1 MPQTVSLRRSGDGP
15 RRRAHVCNFAT
26 AEELVEDSGM
36 TSLRRSPEKIRLPL
50 GFSFSAV
57 AAGIKVSGRPDL
69 ALVDVWGRAPL
80 RQAQGRL
87 SPVQAQ
93 RSLAAAGGATA
104 AALFTKNRVVAAP
117 VEVGRASLL
126 ATGGRIRAVVVN
138 SGNANCATG
147 RAGIQACEGVC
158 REAGKLFGVPA
169 TEIFPSSTGI
179 IGVRLPAE
187 KIRAKLPELVVL
199 AARSPSQRGVLAFAH
214 AIMTTDTRA
223 KIASARFRVN
233 ARDVTVLGVAK
244 GAGMIHPQL
253 ATMLVYLFTDVG
265 ASPRDLQSLLRE
277 ACDQSLNCMSIDG
290 DTSTN
295 DTVLLV
301 ASGASGTRVKD
312 VRVRKKMSAA
322 LTAVCQ
328 SLAEQIVSDGEGVQ
342 HVIRLFVEQAR
353 GREEALL
360 VARTIAH
367 SMLVKTA
374 WAGADPNW
382 GRILAAV
389 GRCGAPIDPSRVQ
402 IFIGSQKVCRNGVAC
417 SFNERQAHRSLAQ
430 PVSDIRVQL
439 RRGQHSVR
447 FLTADLTAE
456 YVRINADYST

>member
-1 MPQTVSLRRSGDGP
+1 
-15 RRRAHVCNFAT
+15 
-26 AEELVEDSGM
+26 M

-69 ALVDVWGRAPL
+69 ALVEVWGRAPSL
-80 RQAQGRL
+80 VLAE
-87 SPVQAQ
+87 
-93 RSLAAAGGATA
+93 RSSSAARGAAA
-104 AALFTKNRVVAAP
+104 AALFTMNRVVAAP
-117 VEVGRASLL
+117 VEYGRASLL
-126 ATGGRIRAVVVN
+126 ATGGRVRAVIVN

-147 RAGIQACEGVC
+147 RAGLEACEQVC
-158 REAGKLFGVPA
+158 REAGNLLDVSA
-169 TEIFPSSTGI
+169 AEIIPSSTGI

-187 KIRAKLPELVVL
+187 KILAQLPKLI
-199 AARSPSQRGVLAFAH
+199 AARTATECGARAFAQ
-214 AIMTTDTRA
+214 AIMTTDTRP
-223 KIASARFRVN
+223 KIASARFR
-233 ARDVTVLGVAK
+233 ASSKKGAKEVTVLGIAK

-253 ATMLVYLFTDVG
+253 ATMLVYLFTDVD
-265 ASPRDLQSLLRE
+265 ATPRELHAFLRE
-277 ACDQSLNCMSIDG
+277 ACDDSLNCLSIDG

-295 DTVLLV
+295 DTVLLL
-301 ASGASGTRVKD
+301 ASGGSGVQMGKKD
-312 VRVRKKMSAA
+312 AQTRKKFSAA

-342 HVIRLFVEQAR
+342 HVIRLFVEQASS
-353 GREEALL
+353 REEALL

-389 GRCGAPIDPSRVQ
+389 GRCGVPIDPSRVQ
-402 IFIGSQKVCRNGVAC
+402 IFVGRQKVCCNGNAC
-417 SFNERQAHRSLAQ
+417 AFNERHAHHSLEQ
-430 PVSDIRVQL
+430 PVCDIRVQL
-439 RRGQHSVR
+439 ERGRHAVK
-447 FLTADLTAE
+447 FLTTDLTAE

>member
-1 MPQTVSLRRSGDGP
+1 
-15 RRRAHVCNFAT
+15 
-26 AEELVEDSGM
+26 M
-36 TSLRRSPEKIRLPL
+36 TSLRRSPEKIRLPV

-57 AAGIKVSGRPDL
+57 AAGIKASGRPDL
-69 ALVDVWGRAPL
+69 ALVEVWGRAPL

-87 SPVQAQ
+87 SPVQTE
-93 RSLAAAGGATA
+93 RSPSTASGATA

-117 VEVGRASLL
+117 VEVGRSSLL
-126 ATGGRIRAVVVN
+126 ATGGRVRAVVVN

-147 RAGIQACEGVC
+147 RAGIQACERVC

-169 TEIFPSSTGI
+169 AEIFPSSTGI

-187 KIRAKLPELVVL
+187 KIHAKLPELI
-199 AARSPSQRGVLAFAH
+199 ATRSANQRGVLAFAN

-233 ARDVTVLGVAK
+233 SKDVTVLGVAK

-253 ATMLVYLFTDVG
+253 ATMLVYLFTDVDAG
-265 ASPRDLQSLLRE
+265 SRELQPLLRE

-295 DTVLLV
+295 DTVLLL
-301 ASGASGTRVKD
+301 ASGASGAKAKD
-312 VRVRKKMSAA
+312 VRTRKKFSAA

-342 HVIRLFVEQAR
+342 HVIRLFVEQAQ

-417 SFNERQAHRSLAQ
+417 SFNERQAHRQLAQ
-430 PVSDIRVQL
+430 PVCDIRVQL
-439 RRGQHSVR
+439 GRGQQSVR
-447 FLTADLTAE
+447 FLTTDLTAE

>member
-1 MPQTVSLRRSGDGP
+1 
-15 RRRAHVCNFAT
+15 
-26 AEELVEDSGM
+26 M
-36 TSLRRSPEKIRLPL
+36 TSLRRSPGTIRLPV

-57 AAGIKVSGRPDL
+57 AAGIKPSGRPDL
-69 ALVDVWGRAPL
+69 ALVE
-80 RQAQGRL
+80 
-87 SPVQAQ
+87 
-93 RSLAAAGGATA
+93 AAGGATA

-117 VEVGRASLL
+117 VEVGRAALL
-126 ATGGRIRAVVVN
+126 ATGGRVRAVVVN

-147 RAGIQACEGVC
+147 RAGVQACERVC
-158 REAGKLFGVPA
+158 REAGKLFGVPGA
-169 TEIFPSSTGI
+169 EIFPSSTGI

-187 KIRAKLPELVVL
+187 KIYAKLPELINL
-199 AARSPSQRGVLAFAH
+199 SGRPPSQRGALAFAH

-223 KIASARFRVN
+223 KIASARFRVSSK
-233 ARDVTVLGVAK
+233 DVTVLGIAK

-253 ATMLVYLFTDVG
+253 ATMLVYLFTEIG
-265 ASPRDLQSLLRE
+265 ASPRELRPLLRE
-277 ACDQSLNCMSIDG
+277 ACDESLNCMSIDG

-295 DTVLLV
+295 DTVLLL

-322 LTAVCQ
+322 LIAVCQ

-353 GREEALL
+353 SREEALL

-367 SMLVKTA
+367 SQLVKTA

-402 IFIGSQKVCRNGVAC
+402 IFIGSQKVCRNGVAWA
-417 SFNERQAHRSLAQ
+417 FNERQAHRSLAK
-430 PVSDIRVQL
+430 PVCD
-439 RRGQHSVR
+439 VR
-447 FLTADLTAE
+447 
-456 YVRINADYST
+456 

>member
-1 MPQTVSLRRSGDGP
+1 
-15 RRRAHVCNFAT
+15 
-26 AEELVEDSGM
+26 M

-50 GFSFSAV
+50 GFAFSAV

-69 ALVDVWGRAPL
+69 ALVE
-80 RQAQGRL
+80 
-87 SPVQAQ
+87 
-93 RSLAAAGGATA
+93 AARGATA
-104 AALFTKNRVVAAP
+104 AALFTKNLVVAAP

-126 ATGGRIRAVVVN
+126 STGGRVRAIVIN

-147 RAGIQACEGVC
+147 RAGIQACEQVC

-169 TEIFPSSTGI
+169 AEIFPSSTGI
-179 IGVRLPAE
+179 IGVRLPVE
-187 KIRAKLPELVVL
+187 KIRAKLPELV
-199 AARSPSQRGVLAFAH
+199 AARSASQRGVLAFAN

-233 ARDVTVLGVAK
+233 SKDVTVLGIAK
-244 GAGMIHPQL
+244 GAGMIHPQM

-265 ASPRDLQSLLRE
+265 ASSRELQILLRG
-277 ACDQSLNCMSIDG
+277 ACDGSLNSMSIDG

-295 DTVLLV
+295 DTVLLL
-301 ASGASGTRVKD
+301 ASGASRAPVKD
-312 VRVRKKMSAA
+312 VRIRKKFAA
-322 LTAVCQ
+322 SLTAVCQ

-353 GREEALL
+353 GREEALQ

-402 IFIGSQKVCRNGVAC
+402 IFIGRQKVCRNGVAY
-417 SFNERQAHRSLAQ
+417 SFSERQAHRHLAQ
-430 PVSDIRVQL
+430 PVCDIRVQL
-439 RRGQHSVR
+439 GRGKESLR
-447 FLTADLTAE
+447 FLTTDLTAE

>member
-1 MPQTVSLRRSGDGP
+1 MIK
-15 RRRAHVCNFAT
+15 
-26 AEELVEDSGM
+26 
-36 TSLRRSPEKIRLPL
+36 LRRSPEKIRLPL
-50 GFSFSAV
+50 GFSFAAL

-69 ALVDVWGRAPL
+69 ALAE
-80 RQAQGRL
+80 AI
-87 SPVQAQ
+87 S
-93 RSLAAAGGATA
+93 GASA

-126 ATGGRIRAVVVN
+126 SAGGRVRAVIVN

-147 RAGIQACEGVC
+147 RAGIQACEEVC
-158 REAGKLFGVPA
+158 REAGKLLGVSA
-169 TEIFPSSTGI
+169 QEMFPSSTGI

-187 KIRAKLPELVVL
+187 KIHAKLPELV
-199 AARSPSQRGVLAFAH
+199 ATRSAGQQGVLDFTH
-214 AIMTTDTRA
+214 AIMTTDTRP
-223 KIASARFRVN
+223 KIASERFRTSSKEGPTEI
-233 ARDVTVLGVAK
+233 TVLGIAK

-265 ASPRDLQSLLRE
+265 ASPRELHSLLSE

-295 DTVLLV
+295 DTVLLL
-301 ASGASGTRVKD
+301 ASGASGARVKD
-312 VRVRKKMSAA
+312 PRTRKKFSVA
-322 LTAVCQ
+322 LNRVCQ
-328 SLAEQIVSDGEGVQ
+328 SLAEQIISDGEGVQ

-353 GREEALL
+353 TREEALV

-389 GRCGAPIDPSRVQ
+389 GRCGVPIDPSRVQ
-402 IFIGSQKVCRNGVAC
+402 ILIGRQKVCRNGIGCA
-417 SFNERQAHRSLAQ
+417 FDERRAHSALSQ
-430 PVSDIRVQL
+430 PVCDVRVQL
-439 RRGQHSVR
+439 GRGRNALQ
-447 FLTADLTAE
+447 FLTTDLTAE

>member
-1 MPQTVSLRRSGDGP
+1 
-15 RRRAHVCNFAT
+15 
-26 AEELVEDSGM
+26 M

-57 AAGIKVSGRPDL
+57 SAGIKISGRPDL
-69 ALVDVWGRAPL
+69 ALVEVWGRAP
-80 RQAQGRL
+80 
-87 SPVQAQ
+87 SPVQAE
-93 RSLAAAGGATA
+93 RSSAAAGGATA

-126 ATGGRIRAVVVN
+126 STGGRVRAVVVN

-147 RAGIQACEGVC
+147 RAGIQACERVC

-169 TEIFPSSTGI
+169 AEIFPSSTGI

-187 KIRAKLPELVVL
+187 KIYAKLPQLI
-199 AARSPSQRGVLAFAH
+199 AGRSPSQQGVLAFAR

-223 KIASARFRVN
+223 KIASARFRT
-233 ARDVTVLGVAK
+233 AAKDVTVLGIAK

-253 ATMLVYLFTDVG
+253 ATMLVYLFTDVS
-265 ASPRDLQSLLRE
+265 ASPRELQSLLRE
-277 ACDQSLNCMSIDG
+277 ACDESLNCMSIDG

-295 DTVLLV
+295 DTVLLL
-301 ASGASGTRVKD
+301 ASGGSGVRLND
-312 VRVRKKMSAA
+312 VRVRKKISTA
-322 LTAVCQ
+322 LTAACQ
-328 SLAEQIVSDGEGVQ
+328 SLADQIVSDGEGVQ

-353 GREEALL
+353 SREEALR

-389 GRCGAPIDPSRVQ
+389 GRCGAPIDPSRIQ

-430 PVSDIRVQL
+430 PVCDIRVQL
-439 RRGQHSVR
+439 GRGRHSVR
-447 FLTADLTAE
+447 FLTTDLTTE

>member
-1 MPQTVSLRRSGDGP
+1 
-15 RRRAHVCNFAT
+15 
-26 AEELVEDSGM
+26 M
-36 TSLRRSPEKIRLPL
+36 TQLRRSPEKIRLPL
-50 GFSFSAV
+50 GFSFAAL

-69 ALVDVWGRAPL
+69 ALAE
-80 RQAQGRL
+80 AI
-87 SPVQAQ
+87 S
-93 RSLAAAGGATA
+93 GASA

-126 ATGGRIRAVVVN
+126 SAGGRVQAVIVN

-147 RAGIQACEGVC
+147 RAGIQACEEVC
-158 REAGKLFGVPA
+158 RQAGKLLGVPA
-169 TEIFPSSTGI
+169 QEIFPSSTGI

-187 KIRAKLPELVVL
+187 KIHAKLPELI
-199 AARSPSQRGVLAFAH
+199 ATRSAGQQGVLDFTH
-214 AIMTTDTRA
+214 AIMTTDTRP
-223 KIASARFRVN
+223 KIASERFRTSSQKGPKEI
-233 ARDVTVLGVAK
+233 TVLGIAK

-265 ASPRDLQSLLRE
+265 ASPRELHSLLGE

-295 DTVLLV
+295 DTVLLL
-301 ASGASGTRVKD
+301 ASGASGARAKD
-312 VRVRKKMSAA
+312 PRTRKKFSVA
-322 LTAVCQ
+322 LNRVCQ
-328 SLAEQIVSDGEGVQ
+328 SLAEQIISDGEGVQ

-353 GREEALL
+353 TREEALV
-360 VARTIAH
+360 VARTIAN

-389 GRCGAPIDPSRVQ
+389 GRCGVPIDPTCVQ
-402 IFIGSQKVCRNGVAC
+402 ILIGRQKVCRNGVGCA
-417 SFNERQAHRSLAQ
+417 FNERKAHSALSR
-430 PVSDIRVQL
+430 PVCDIRVQL
-439 RRGQHSVR
+439 GRGRNSLQ
-447 FLTADLTAE
+447 FLTTDLTAE

>member
-1 MPQTVSLRRSGDGP
+1 
-15 RRRAHVCNFAT
+15 
-26 AEELVEDSGM
+26 M
-36 TSLRRSPEKIRLPL
+36 TSLRRSPEKILLPA

-69 ALVDVWGRAPL
+69 ALVE
-80 RQAQGRL
+80 
-87 SPVQAQ
+87 
-93 RSLAAAGGATA
+93 AAGGATA

-117 VEVGRASLL
+117 VEVGRAALL
-126 ATGGRIRAVVVN
+126 STGGRVRAVVVN

-147 RAGIQACEGVC
+147 RAGIQACERVC

-169 TEIFPSSTGI
+169 AEIFPSSTGI
-179 IGVRLPAE
+179 IGVRLPVE
-187 KIRAKLPELVVL
+187 KIHAKLPELI
-199 AARSPSQRGVLAFAH
+199 ATRSANPRGVLDFAH
-214 AIMTTDTRA
+214 AIMTTDTRV

-233 ARDVTVLGVAK
+233 SKDVTVLGVAK

-265 ASPRDLQSLLRE
+265 ANPSELQSLLRE

-295 DTVLLV
+295 DTVLLL
-301 ASGASGTRVKD
+301 ASGASGARVSARAKD
-312 VRVRKKMSAA
+312 VRVRKKFSTA

-389 GRCGAPIDPSRVQ
+389 GRCGAPIDPPRIQ
-402 IFIGSQKVCRNGVAC
+402 IFIGRQKVCRNGVAC
-417 SFNERQAHRSLAQ
+417 LFNERQAHRHLAQ
-430 PVSDIRVQL
+430 PVCDIRVQL
-439 RRGQHSVR
+439 GRGQESVR
-447 FLTADLTAE
+447 FLTTDLTAE

>member
-1 MPQTVSLRRSGDGP
+1 
-15 RRRAHVCNFAT
+15 
-26 AEELVEDSGM
+26 M
-36 TSLRRSPEKIRLPL
+36 TSLRRAPEKIRLPR

-57 AAGIKVSGRPDL
+57 PAGIKVSGRPDL
-69 ALVDVWGRAPL
+69 ALVE
-80 RQAQGRL
+80 
-87 SPVQAQ
+87 
-93 RSLAAAGGATA
+93 AAGGATA

-117 VEVGRASLL
+117 VEVGRAALL
-126 ATGGRIRAVVVN
+126 SSGGRVRAVVVN

-147 RAGIQACEGVC
+147 RAGIHACERVC
-158 REAGKLFGVPA
+158 REAGNLFGVPA
-169 TEIFPSSTGI
+169 AEVFPSSTGI

-187 KIRAKLPELVVL
+187 KISAKLPELI
-199 AARSPSQRGVLAFAH
+199 AARSAGEHGVLAFAH
-214 AIMTTDTRA
+214 AIMTTDTRP
-223 KIASARFRVN
+223 KLASARFRT
-233 ARDVTVLGVAK
+233 ASKKVTVLGIAK

-265 ASPRDLQSLLRE
+265 ASARELQPLLRE
-277 ACDQSLNCMSIDG
+277 ACNQSLNCMSIDG

-295 DTVLLV
+295 DTVLLLASA
-301 ASGASGTRVKD
+301 ASGARVRD
-312 VRVRKKMSAA
+312 VRTRKKLSVA

-342 HVIRLFVEQAR
+342 HVIRLFVEQTR
-353 GREEALL
+353 SREEALL

-367 SMLVKTA
+367 SALVKTA

-402 IFIGSQKVCRNGVAC
+402 IFIGSQKVCRNGIAC
-417 SFNERQAHRSLAQ
+417 AFNERQAHRNLAQ
-430 PVSDIRVQL
+430 PVCDIRVQL
-439 RRGQHSVR
+439 RRGQQSVR
-447 FLTADLTAE
+447 FLTTDLTAE